1 MFETT
6 NQYFVKIM
14 WIYTE
19 LDFTQHLHSEFSMK
33 IRKK

>member
-19 LDFTQHLHSEFSMK
+19 LDFTQHLHSEFSMN